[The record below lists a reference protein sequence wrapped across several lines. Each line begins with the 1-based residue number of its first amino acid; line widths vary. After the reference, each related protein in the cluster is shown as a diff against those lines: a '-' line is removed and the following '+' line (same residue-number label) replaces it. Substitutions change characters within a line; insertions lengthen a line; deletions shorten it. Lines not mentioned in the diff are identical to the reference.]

1 MRYRMRIEVAFNER
15 LSGNPQAVEEWGI
28 SATGVKMGKKKLQPG
43 S

>member
-28 SATGVKMGKKKLQPG
+28 SATGSTTRKKKLQPG
-43 S
+43 